1 VTGDTFWPAT
11 FSPRTNLNRL
21 RLVRRLA
28 DPRIPTRPRVWWHPA
43 STWPM
48 HRSMPDP

>member
-21 RLVRRLA
+21 RTGATPRRPPHTNQAPRLVAPSVDLA
-28 DPRIPTRPRVWWHPA
+28 DA
-43 STWPM
+43 SV
-48 HRSMPDP
+48 HARS